1 MKYRDRQGREYE
13 QTTSQDSFLAAGYSS
28 AMGRALMKF
37 LGCPIF
43 SKCARV
49 ILDSKFSVP
58 FIFGFAEKNGIDMFD
73 YEERMYRSFN
83 DFFTRKIKPGRRF
96 ITKDKNLLV
105 SPSDGKVTA
114 YKITQSDTFII
125 KNAVYNTASLLRD
138 SKLAKRYEGGYA
150 VIIRLSVDDYHR
162 YCYCADG
169 VKSHNRKINGILH
182 TVNPVVNNYLPVFK
196 ENSREYCMIRTEQ
209 FGDIIQMEVGA
220 LMVGR
225 ITNLHTEGGVKVTK
239 GEEKGYFEFG
249 NIPYGEYVVREIK
262 APTGYILS
270 DESYPVS
277 ISEDGEVIEITAENK
292 PITVKISK
300 RDIYGNELK
309 GAKMQIIDSE
319 GNIVDEWTS
328 DGTDHIVTELPAG
341 DYTLKE
347 IAAPDGYV
355 IATDIKF
362 TVDVY
367 GNVTVENADAAAIA
381 EDGTPIVIMVDEAK
395 PSLPDTPHTVTTDNP
410 HTGVSSDNG
419 ICIYLMIGSVMLL
432 SLIFAIRKNNERRD
446 V

>member
-13 QTTSQDSFLAAGYSS
+13 QTTSQDSFLAAAYSS

-182 TVNPVVNNYLPVFK
+182 PVVNNYLPVFK

-249 NIPYGEYVVREIK
+249 GSTILLLLEKDKVKLCDDLLKNTREGFETK
-262 APTGYILS
+262 LF
-270 DESYPVS
+270 
-277 ISEDGEVIEITAENK
+277 
-292 PITVKISK
+292 
-300 RDIYGNELK
+300 
-309 GAKMQIIDSE
+309 Q
-319 GNIVDEWTS
+319 
-328 DGTDHIVTELPAG
+328 
-341 DYTLKE
+341 
-347 IAAPDGYV
+347 
-355 IATDIKF
+355 
-362 TVDVY
+362 
-367 GNVTVENADAAAIA
+367 
-381 EDGTPIVIMVDEAK
+381 
-395 PSLPDTPHTVTTDNP
+395 
-410 HTGVSSDNG
+410 
-419 ICIYLMIGSVMLL
+419 GSVLGE
-432 SLIFAIRKNNERRD
+432 SLK
-446 V
+446 